1 MLRQSATGG
10 ESHNRDSFYR
20 RGNMGNKLSDKRGL
34 RIHSLKIKLTLIMA
48 ALVTAVVALIC
59 VFNSAFFESYYV
71 NERVDLLESS
81 YKEVK
86 DVYFDEDYTRDR
98 VVEKILQISNLHNI
112 NTYFIDSQWNV
123 IYSSHNN
130 MKEALR
136 RIQEMIFKEEHNEF
150 FADKVIIEETEE
162 FTIIKS
168 NDKNR
173 EFSYIEIY
181 GVLEDGS
188 QILMQITL
196 DSIQENVKIF
206 NKFVQTV
213 GIVMILLSIII
224 VYFIAAGFTKP
235 VKELS
240 TVAEK
245 MSHMDFSVKYSGE
258 DNSEIGLLGQ
268 SINILSDKLE
278 QNISELKA
286 ANIELQKDI
295 EIKNRNEEMR
305 REFVSNVSHELKTPL
320 ALVQGYAEGL
330 KEGVMD
336 DPESME
342 YYCDVIIDET
352 NKMNN
357 MVKKL
362 LTLNQIEYGNDPVNI
377 ERIQINEFI
386 SAILKAYSLKLDKNG
401 IKLEFES
408 DGEFYVWFDLMQL
421 EEVFINMLSNAIN
434 HCENEKNINV
444 NIKKVD
450 KYVKISVFN
459 TGKNIPESD
468 LKRIWEKFYKVD
480 KARTREYGGNGI
492 GLSIVKAI
500 LDNFEAPFGVENKEN
515 GVEFWFM
522 LEV

>member
-1 MLRQSATGG
+1 M
-10 ESHNRDSFYR
+10 E
-20 RGNMGNKLSDKRGL
+20 NKLTEKKGL
-34 RIHSLKIKLTLIMA
+34 QIHSLKIKLTLIMA

-59 VFNSAFFESYYV
+59 VFNSAFFETYYV
-71 NERVDLLESS
+71 NGRVDLLKSS
-81 YKEVK
+81 YNEVKEV
-86 DVYFDEDYTRDR
+86 YSDENYTRDR
-98 VVEKILQISNLHNI
+98 VVEKIMQISNLHNI
-112 NTYFIDSQWNV
+112 NTYFIDSKWNV
-123 IYSSHNN
+123 IYSSHSD
-130 MKEALR
+130 MKDALR
-136 RIQEMIFKEEHNEF
+136 RIQEMIFKGEHNEL
-150 FADKVIIEETEE
+150 FADKVLIEETEE

-173 EFSYIEIY
+173 DFSYIEIY

-206 NKFVQTV
+206 NKFVQMV
-213 GIVMILLSIII
+213 GIIMIFFSIII

-240 TVAEK
+240 NVAEK
-245 MSHMDFSVKYSGE
+245 MSYMDFSVKYTGE
-258 DNSEIGLLGQ
+258 DNSEIGLLGK

-278 QNISELKA
+278 QNITELKA

-295 EIKNRNEEMR
+295 EIKNHNEEMR

-320 ALVQGYAEGL
+320 ALIQGYAEGL
-330 KEGVMD
+330 KEGVTD

-352 NKMNN
+352 VKMNN

-362 LTLNQIEYGNDPVNI
+362 LTLNQIEYGNDPVSI

-386 SAILKAYSLKLDKNG
+386 SAILRAYSLKLDKNG
-401 IKLEFES
+401 IRLEFTTEG
-408 DGEFYVWFDLMQL
+408 DFYVWFDLMQL
-421 EEVFINMLSNAIN
+421 EEVFVNLLSNAMN
-434 HCENEKNINV
+434 HCDGEKNI
-444 NIKKVD
+444 KVKITKID
-450 KYVKISVFN
+450 KYVKVCVFN
-459 TGKNIPESD
+459 TGKNIPEED
-468 LKRIWEKFYKVD
+468 LTRIWEKFYKVD

-500 LDNFEAPFGVENKEN
+500 LDNFESPFGVENKDD

>member
-1 MLRQSATGG
+1 MK
-10 ESHNRDSFYR
+10 
-20 RGNMGNKLSDKRGL
+20 NKLTEKKGL
-34 RIHSLKIKLTLIMA
+34 QIHSLKIKLTLIMA

-59 VFNSAFFESYYV
+59 VFNSTYFETYYI
-71 NERVDLLESS
+71 NDRVDLLKSS
-81 YKEVK
+81 YNEVKEV
-86 DVYFDEDYTRDR
+86 YLDEEYTRDR
-98 VVEKILQISNLHNI
+98 VVEKIMQISNLHNI
-112 NTYFIDSQWNV
+112 NTYFVDSKWNI
-123 IYSSHNN
+123 IYSSHND
-130 MKEALR
+130 MKAALR
-136 RIQEMIFKEEHNEF
+136 RIQEMIFKEEEHNEL
-150 FADKVIIEETEE
+150 FADKVIIEENEA

-173 EFSYIEIY
+173 NFSYIEIY

-206 NKFVQTV
+206 NKFVQIV
-213 GIVMILLSIII
+213 GIVMILLSIAI

-245 MSHMDFSVKYSGE
+245 MSHMDFSVKYLGA

-286 ANIELQKDI
+286 ANVELQKDI

-305 REFVSNVSHELKTPL
+305 KEFVSNVSHELKTPL

-330 KEGVMD
+330 KEGIMD

-352 NKMNN
+352 IKMNN

-362 LTLNQIEYGNDPVNI
+362 LTLNQIEYGKEPVNV
-377 ERIQINEFI
+377 ERIQVDEFI
-386 SAILKAYSLKLDKNG
+386 RAILKAYTLKISKKEISLHFKT
-401 IKLEFES
+401 E
-408 DGEFYVWFDLMQL
+408 GEFYVWFDMMQL
-421 EEVFINMLSNAIN
+421 EEVFVNLLSNAIN
-434 HCENEKNINV
+434 HCDGEKVIDV
-444 NIKKVD
+444 NITKID
-450 KYVKISVFN
+450 KYIRISVFN
-459 TGKNIPESD
+459 TGKNIPAED
-468 LKRIWEKFYKVD
+468 LERIWEKFYKVD

-500 LDNFEAPFGVENKEN
+500 LDNFEAPFGVENKEE

-522 LEV
+522 IEGFMKEV

>member
-1 MLRQSATGG
+1 MQKDLT
-10 ESHNRDSFYR
+10 E
-20 RGNMGNKLSDKRGL
+20 KKGL
-34 RIHSLKIKLTLIMA
+34 HIHSLRIKLTLIMA

-59 VFNSAFFESYYV
+59 VFNSTYFETYYV
-71 NERVDLLESS
+71 NERVDLLKSS

-86 DVYFDEDYTRDR
+86 SLYFDEEYTRDR
-98 VVEKILQISNLHNI
+98 VVEKIIQISNFHNI
-112 NTYFIDSQWNV
+112 NTYFVDSKWNI
-123 IYSSHNN
+123 IYSSHND

-136 RIQEMIFKEEHNEF
+136 RIQEMVFKEDHNEL

-173 EFSYIEIY
+173 NFSYIEIY

-206 NKFVQTV
+206 NKFVQIV
-213 GIVMILLSIII
+213 GIIMVLLSIII
-224 VYFIAAGFTKP
+224 VYFIATGFTKP

-245 MSHMDFSVKYSGE
+245 MSHMDFSVKYSGA

-305 REFVSNVSHELKTPL
+305 KEFVSNVSHELKTPL

-330 KEGVMD
+330 KEGIMD

-352 NKMNN
+352 LKMNN

-377 ERIQINEFI
+377 ERIQISEFI
-386 SAILKAYSLKLDKNG
+386 GAILKAYTLKIDKKD
-401 IKLEFES
+401 IKLEFKTE
-408 DGEFYVWFDLMQL
+408 GEFYVWFDLMQL
-421 EEVFINMLSNAIN
+421 EEVFVNLLSNAIN
-434 HCENEKNINV
+434 HCDGEKNICV
-444 NIKKVD
+444 NIAQND
-450 KYVKISVFN
+450 NYVKVSVFN
-459 TGKNIPESD
+459 TGKNIPDED

-522 LEV
+522 IEV